1 MQTLDKRIS
10 ALEQATHKRDT
21 VIIIR
26 FDCPKEPGREL
37 FNLKGDYS
45 DSPRQHWTREP
56 GESVKDFTDRAKKE
70 VKRNAWGVGI
80 LFQSDFEQQHAST

>member
-1 MQTLDKRIS
+1 MNTIEKRLA

-26 FDCPKEPGREL
+26 YDCPKEPGREL
-37 FNLKGDYS
+37 FNLKGDYG
-45 DSPRQHWTREP
+45 DTPRQHWTRLP
-56 GESVKDFTDRAKKE
+56 GESVNDFTDRARIE

>member
-10 ALEQATHKRDT
+10 ALEQATHRNDR

-26 FDCPKEPGREL
+26 FDCAKEPGREM

-45 DSPRQHWTREP
+45 ETPRQHWTRHPE
-56 GESVKDFTDRAKKE
+56 ESVKDFTDRASKE
-70 VKRNAWGVGI
+70 AKRNAYGVAM
-80 LFQSDFEQQHAST
+80 LFQCD